1 MIQLSPSQLLA
12 EIEAS
17 NPPKALIDDEELRAK
32 LYNACSA
39 ARSALERP
47 TEVVVRVLLSRPVE
61 SALMNTALDLE
72 LFPCLQAGG
81 GEPKSLASLSTA
93 TGADQTLLKRILRVL
108 AASGAVKENGNN
120 TYTLAP
126 NYSLFADRTFNNSV
140 RNCGKFLDPTFQ
152 EIPDFLRS
160 TKYQNPVDSKN
171 TAIQKAFNQEN
182 SSMFEIMSD
191 KPAAAQGLG
200 VLLNT
205 WADGHMFLHQMYPV
219 KESLVE
225 SFDRSS
231 SPVFFVDVG
240 GATGQKAI
248 TLKESLPSV
257 PGNIIVQDLP
267 VYIKQAPN
275 VDGVEFMEHD
285 FFTEQPVKGAKT
297 YYIRQCLHNHS
308 DEACVEI
315 LRRLRQACKPGYSK
329 VLIHEQVIPEVGA
342 SAEVSVEDITMM
354 ALFGVGER
362 TEKEWADIVQNA
374 GLDLVTVYHPK
385 DGVSESVIEATLKA

>member
-1 MIQLSPSQLLA
+1 MIQSSPSQLLA
-12 EIEAS
+12 EIEALAS
-17 NPPKALIDDEELRAK
+17 NPPKDLVDDTELRTK

-47 TEVVVRVLLSRPVE
+47 TELVVRVLLSLPVE
-61 SALMNTALDLE
+61 SAMVNTALDLE
-72 LFPCLQAGG
+72 LFPLLQAGD

-93 TGADQTLLKRILRVL
+93 TGADQILLRRILRVL
-108 AASGAVKENGNN
+108 AASGAVKENGND
-120 TYTLAP
+120 TYTLAS
-126 NYSLFADRTFNNSV
+126 NYSLFANPAFNNSV

-152 EIPDFLRS
+152 EIPNFLKS
-160 TKYQNPVDSKN
+160 TKYQNPADPKN
-171 TAIQKAFNQEN
+171 TAIQKAFKQEN
-182 SSMFEIMSD
+182 SSVFEIMSD

-205 WADGHMFLHQMYPV
+205 WADGHAFLHQMYPV

-225 SFDRSS
+225 SFDHNS

-248 TLKESLPSV
+248 ALKESLPNV

-275 VDGVEFMEHD
+275 VDGVEFMAHD
-285 FFTEQPVKGAKT
+285 FFTEQPIK
-297 YYIRQCLHNHS
+297 
-308 DEACVEI
+308 DDACVKI

-329 VLIHEQVIPEVGA
+329 VLIHEQVVPEVGA
-342 SAEVSVEDITMM
+342 SAELAVEDITMM
-354 ALFGVGER
+354 ALCGVGER
-362 TEKEWADIVQNA
+362 TEKEWTDIVQNA
-374 GLDLVTVYHPK
+374 GLNLLAVYPPK
-385 DGVSESVIEATLKA
+385 DGVSESVIEAGLEA